1 MMKESSSIL
10 FYIKFLLKSSNAHGV
25 HSPFVYDL
33 ITLCLRKKR
42 KKDILFEKFLDGF
55 PDYFNS
61 KSIQVLND
69 LILYLKTK
77 NYYSVTEEKHSFLQ
91 LPSLTKLQ
99 KKHPENT
106 DLIYVSE
113 NNQNIK
119 LLLDLISNLKQ
130 NGLLIFENP
139 YSNKALWEEVKNKLD
154 TQIVVDTFYY
164 GLIFN
169 RKQQAKE
176 NFKIRI

>member
-1 MMKESSSIL
+1 MTKFSHL
-10 FYIKFLLKSSNAHGV
+10 FLYIKFLLKSSNAHGI
-25 HSPFVYDL
+25 HSPFVYNL
-33 ITLCLRKKR
+33 ITLCLRKKY
-42 KKDILFEKFLDGF
+42 KKDIKFKKYVNGFPKFL
-55 PDYFNS
+55 NL
-61 KSIQVLND
+61 KSIQILND
-69 LILYLKTK
+69 LILYLKTE
-77 NYYSVTEEKHSFLQ
+77 NYYCITEEKHSFLL
-91 LPSLTKLQ
+91 LPSLEKLQ
-99 KKHPENT
+99 KKHPENS

-130 NGLLIFENP
+130 NGLLIIENP
-139 YSNKALWEEVKNKLD
+139 YSNKVLWEEVKNKLD